1 MININFTIIIQVINF
16 IFLMWFLNKYLF
28 KPVLKMLD
36 ERENKIAGDFE
47 KAESINKDVDEGLE
61 KLESEFKKVRLESNN
76 LKNSI
81 KNEGVEV
88 ANKKLEGAKKE
99 AGAYLEKFYKEM
111 EATKEKAKA
120 NLEKEIDLMAKSV
133 ASMLLDRKIS

>member
-47 KAESINKDVDEGLE
+47 KAEKINQEVDKGLE
-61 KLESEFKKVRLESNN
+61 QLEKEFKEVRLESNN

-81 KNEGVEV
+81 KNEGVEI
-88 ANKKLEGAKKE
+88 ANKKLEEAKGE
-99 AGAYLEKFYKEM
+99 AGKYLENFYKEL
-111 EATKEKAKA
+111 ETTKNKVKES
-120 NLEKEIDLMAKSV
+120 LEKEADLMAKSI
-133 ASMLLDRKIS
+133 ASMLLDKEIS